1 MIKVQVAAAL
11 SVYYIILILQFTK
24 QFKCFISGTVV
35 NSLLGHDTH
44 AVTEAGLGEAA
55 NIGPLV
61 LIGIIV

>member
-35 NSLLGHDTH
+35 SSLLGHDTH
-44 AVTEAGLGEAA
+44 AVFVAVYGELAHF
-55 NIGPLV
+55 GPLV
-61 LIGIIV
+61 LIRIII